1 MHTCRSFLFLHD
13 FMLLRV
19 EGREGYAE
27 HGPSLRTKDER
38 KRAVT
43 AAWRA
48 EHHGSDMFKFTK
60 PAE

>member
-1 MHTCRSFLFLHD
+1 
-13 FMLLRV
+13 MLLRV